1 MCLNLCLYS
10 AILLGILYL
19 FFGAFPLIFS
29 NNYGFNLW
37 QIGLS
42 FLGMAV
48 GLIVGIATNPIW
60 HRIHLRL
67 QKQQGVNEPEFHLPS
82 AVAGG
87 VLVPIGLFW
96 FAWTIFSS
104 VHWIVPIIGS
114 AIFGMGYILLFTG
127 IFTFLVDAYPKYA
140 ASALAANTFVR
151 CVFAAAFPLFGNQM
165 YERLNY
171 HWATSLLAFLNLAM
185 MPFPYIFFKYGKRIR
200 DNSRFASG

>member
-1 MCLNLCLYS
+1 MRKATGDNRWYAPSEKSDKTLLTAIGYSLLRPCQLLIFEPMCLNLCLYS

-42 FLGMAV
+42 FLGMAF
-48 GLIVGIATNPIW
+48 GLLVGIATNPIW

-114 AIFGMGYILLFTG
+114 AIFGMG
-127 IFTFLVDAYPKYA
+127 
-140 ASALAANTFVR
+140 
-151 CVFAAAFPLFGNQM
+151 
-165 YERLNY
+165 
-171 HWATSLLAFLNLAM
+171 
-185 MPFPYIFFKYGKRIR
+185 
-200 DNSRFASG
+200 